1 MKKNI
6 LTLLG
11 IIFISS
17 NLSAQCTIPESD
29 FENWGKDT
37 IVSMLGNDIIIESP
51 QEWFPI
57 FGSLIAFFGDKKLG
71 IIQSTDAI
79 SGNSS
84 VQFVADTA
92 NFATIFYGGD
102 MWTKFACNNNPTNLN
117 GYFKS
122 QGLNTEDTAYV
133 MVIVTDNDVTPIDTV
148 GQGVAFITGNK
159 ANWTSFNCTVNYKA
173 NGGDSITL
181 GMMFLPNSGATPKSV
196 NFDMFSFQPSS
207 MNEITKSNSINIY
220 PNPATSEITLTNIR
234 KENIVKIYDVLGAL
248 QKEIK
253 LTSSEQTI
261 SISELK
267 KGIYF
272 LELNDGN
279 NKIVEKFVKE

>member
-1 MKKNI
+1 MKKSI
-6 LTLLG
+6 LILLG

-29 FENWGKDT
+29 FENWKKDT
-37 IVSMLGNDIIIESP
+37 IVSMLGNDIVIERP
-51 QEWFPI
+51 QEWTPI
-57 FGSLIAFFGDKKLG
+57 FGYLMAFFGDKKLG

-84 VQFVADTA
+84 VQFFADTA
-92 NFATIFYGGD
+92 NYATTIYGGD
-102 MWTKFACNNNPTNLN
+102 MWTKFACNNDPTNLN

-122 QGLNTEDTAYV
+122 HGLSTEDTAYV
-133 MVIVTDNDVTPIDTV
+133 MVIVTDNDVTPVDTV

-159 ANWTSFNCTVNYKA
+159 ANWTSFNCTINYKK

-181 GMMFLPNSGATPKSV
+181 GMLFIPNSGATPKSV

-207 MNEITKSNSINIY
+207 MNEITKSNNINIY
-220 PNPATSEITLTNIR
+220 PNPATSEITLTNI
-234 KENIVKIYDVLGAL
+234 KEETNVKIYDVLGAL

-253 LTSSEQTI
+253 LTSSEQIIAI
-261 SISELK
+261 SKLK

-272 LELNDGN
+272 IELNNGN
-279 NKIVEKFVKE
+279 NTIVKKIIKE